1 MAHENHDEE
10 NGPQLFKHYSAGPV
24 PAPDPMKALRAEVER
39 LEASIRFW
47 QTNATNTYRDNAR
60 LTRRIALADAV
71 CAMAENFEMIPTPTW
86 GMRMIDAVE
95 AYRASAQDAPE
106 SHLLAA
112 ARKQDADPDRIRTP
126 RDVQELYDT
135 DAPDT
140 AREGGSDA

>member
-1 MAHENHDEE
+1 MIHKQEGNEKLIAYQAELGEILPPLEDGRANDS
-10 NGPQLFKHYSAGPV
+10 LILRA
-24 PAPDPMKALRAEVER
+24 KALVVRMAELEAEV
-39 LEASIRFW
+39 
-47 QTNATNTYRDNAR
+47 TR

-140 AREGGSDA
+140 AREGGK